1 MTVPE
6 AKAAVEAL
14 RERFL
19 EVGPYVLAKEIY
31 TGGGRVGIT
40 FDIYK
45 ALGADKAFYRILNYV
60 RRYDAQRQKAKFARE
75 AEVLSTV

>member
-19 EVGPYVLAKEIY
+19 EVGPYVLAKEIHN
-31 TGGGRVGIT
+31 GGGRVGIT
-40 FDIYK
+40 YNIYA
-45 ALGADKAFYRILNYV
+45 ALGSGKSFYRILNYI
-60 RRYDAQRQKAKFARE
+60 RRYDARQEKAKFARE
-75 AEVLSTV
+75 AEALSTI